1 MKLTK
6 KAKQNKSFLQAMT
19 AMMRIQLFLALVLMV
34 LFLVFTWRNTQERQ
48 RTTTQ
53 PSMPAR
59 SKTGWT
65 GPRTCWRNWCTTTP
79 T

>member
-48 RTTTQ
+48 RTELGNYTAIYASQ
-53 PSMPAR
+53 IENR
-59 SKTGWT
+59 
-65 GPRTCWRNWCTTTP
+65 RNWCTTTP